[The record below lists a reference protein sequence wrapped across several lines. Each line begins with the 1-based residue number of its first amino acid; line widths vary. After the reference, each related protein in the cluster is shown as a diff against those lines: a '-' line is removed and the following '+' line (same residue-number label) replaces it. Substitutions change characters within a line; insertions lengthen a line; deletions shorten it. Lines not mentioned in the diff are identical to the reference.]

1 MTYQTKLIIQCIQSR
16 LRRAGIA
23 SVEDKLLETMI
34 ATKIRRLRMGEQIAI
49 NLDESGEVKDVQRIE
64 GVDCLHTVDER
75 AIVISYRE
83 LERYF
88 YEQQSATVEL

>member
-1 MTYQTKLIIQCIQSR
+1 M
-16 LRRAGIA
+16 A
-23 SVEDKLLETMI
+23 SVDDYLLETMI
-34 ATKIRRLRMGEQIAI
+34 ATKIRRLRTGDYIAI

-64 GVDCLHTVDER
+64 GVDCLHAVDEG
-75 AIVISYRE
+75 AMVISYQE